1 MKKAVIILILI
12 FMMFLLWVSRE
23 KELQACNGNQAC
35 EYRVLK
41 GY

>member
-1 MKKAVIILILI
+1 MKKGFIILIL
-12 FMMFLLWVSRE
+12 FLMLFLLWISRE
-23 KELQACNGNQAC
+23 SELKACNGNQAC